1 MLTGQSWK
9 LFSWGLLFPGNSRFV
24 SNWQKKVTVTPVSS
38 PISHKHRSVTKE
50 QPHFLESHV
59 NTILVH
65 ARCATAIATHLFLA
79 LTSLTQHKCCKSLPC
94 CWVIGKYV
102 FFSELHCMVK
112 RGPSPGMAFR
122 DFLFGVNVNQVD
134 IRTYILCAF
143 LSSPGSTL
151 RVIWSAHG
159 GMRI

>member
-1 MLTGQSWK
+1 M
-9 LFSWGLLFPGNSRFV
+9 
-24 SNWQKKVTVTPVSS
+24 TPVSS

-65 ARCATAIATHLFLA
+65 ARGATAIATHLFLA
-79 LTSLTQHKCCKSLPC
+79 LTFLTQHKCCESLPC
-94 CWVIGKYV
+94 CWVIGKSV

-122 DFLFGVNVNQVD
+122 DFLFGVNVNQVCLPFFPRQHFEGYMVGTWRDED
-134 IRTYILCAF
+134 IVQVVACLPSMHKILAF
-143 LSSPGSTL
+143 VSSTL
-151 RVIWSAHG
+151 VTGCAGVW
-159 GMRI
+159 